1 MEIFLDQEKKAL
13 MLLQTAHLKVVL
25 EQFRMSDCNP
35 RSTIINSGLSNI
47 IMPSWFGY
55 QTSPE
60 IIFWY
65 ASAVESLVYSMTM
78 TWLDI
83 AFALSIFSRYCNNP
97 DSTNFAAVIQI
108 FQYIKGTLD
117 DSIIFWGEPDKDWDF
132 IMYTNIDYRSAIKE
146 QKSIS
151 R

>member
-1 MEIFLDQEKKAL
+1 M
-13 MLLQTAHLKVVL
+13 
-25 EQFRMSDCNP
+25 
-35 RSTIINSGLSNI
+35 
-47 IMPSWFGY
+47 
-55 QTSPE
+55 
-60 IIFWY
+60 
-65 ASAVESLVYSMTM
+65 ESLVYSMTM

-97 DSTNFAAVIQI
+97 DSTNVAAVIQI

-117 DSIIFWGEPDKDWDF
+117 DSIIFQGEPDKDWDF
-132 IMYTNIDYRSAIKE
+132 TMYTNIDYRSAIKE